1 MGRRGFKKGGC
12 CWDGG
17 EMRAESS
24 HGRSDRKAIGGL
36 VAGGASPRGGALPGQ
51 GNGNETLGRC
61 GAGTPAA
68 L

>member
-1 MGRRGFKKGGC
+1 
-12 CWDGG
+12 
-17 EMRAESS
+17 MRAESS